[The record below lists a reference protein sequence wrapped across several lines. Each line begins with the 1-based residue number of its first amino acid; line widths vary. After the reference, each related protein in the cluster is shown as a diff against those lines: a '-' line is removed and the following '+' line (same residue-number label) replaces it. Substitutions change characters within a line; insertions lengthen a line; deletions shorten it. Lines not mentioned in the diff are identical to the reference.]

1 MKTRFCR
8 LVALVAMLCA
18 ATVAAQSYPSRPIR
32 IVVPYPPG
40 GTVDVVARVMALRLT
55 EQLGR
60 NVIVDNRAGANGTVG
75 SEIVSKATPDG
86 YTLLVQASI
95 FVINPLFLKNV
106 PYDVQKDFTPV
117 SNIGSVP
124 LLVMAAPNVPAG
136 NLRDFLVAAKAS
148 PGKFTF
154 ATSGLGSAGHLSVEV
169 IKREAGLADMII
181 VPYKGS
187 GPALTD
193 LMGGQVS
200 VMADPLPSAFP
211 LVKGG
216 RLKPLAVTSAKRVPF
231 LPDVPTAAESGIR
244 NFEMVSWYGLW
255 GPPGLPR
262 DVVDR
267 LSAEIAKAVRS
278 PLAVER
284 LGEQG
289 FDPVGSRPEAFAAY
303 ISQEI
308 ARYARIVKEANIK
321 AE

>member
-1 MKTRFCR
+1 MFTT
-8 LVALVAMLCA
+8 LVATALVAFA
-18 ATVAAQSYPSRPIR
+18 AAAAAQTYPSRPIR

-40 GTVDVVARVMALRLT
+40 GTVDVVARVMAQRLS
-55 EQLGR
+55 EQFGR

-75 SEIVSKATPDG
+75 SEIVSKAAPDG
-86 YTLLVQASI
+86 HTLLVQASI

-106 PYDVQKDFTPV
+106 PYDVQRDFTPIA
-117 SNIGSVP
+117 NIGSVP
-124 LLVMAAPNVPAG
+124 LLVMGAPNVPAS
-136 NLRDFLVAAKAS
+136 NLRDFLAAAKAS

-200 VMADPLPSAFP
+200 VMADPMPSAYP

-216 RLKPLAVTSAKRVPF
+216 RLKPLAVTSAKRVSF

-244 NFEMVSWYGLW
+244 GFEMVSWYGLW
-255 GPPGLPR
+255 GPPGMPR

-267 LSAEIAKAVRS
+267 LSAEIAKAVKS

-284 LGEQG
+284 LADQG
-289 FDPVGSRPEAFAAY
+289 FDPVGSSPAAFAAY

-308 ARYARIVKEANIK
+308 ARYAKIVKDANIK